1 MGGRTN
7 GESTKQAVSLP
18 IAKPQN
24 RASPIAANAIR
35 CNRHVSITHA
45 WILVTNIRRSGL
57 AALAT
62 MLAMTTPALA
72 QEVSRAAPV
81 SETAEDAQID
91 FAANTVEYDND
102 ADVVIAKG
110 DVLMTREGNRLRAD
124 QVAWDRKSGRVTAS
138 GNVSVTNPGGDV
150 AYGDKVE
157 LTDTL
162 KDGAVENLL
171 IVMTDGGRLAALHG
185 IRTNGSSR
193 LDRAVYSPC
202 AVEDSN
208 SCPKNPSWK
217 ITAGRVVHD
226 PVKNRIRY
234 KDARLEIF
242 GLPVIALPGFS
253 HPADNRGGSGLL
265 VPDLQYS
272 RNNGLEVSVPVFFK
286 IAPNRDLT
294 LTPHLYTD
302 ALPALQA
309 NYRALL
315 SKGAYQISGFATYG
329 SRIAT
334 GSGTSASSREF
345 RGYIDANG
353 RFQIDPRWSVSGSLR
368 VVTDRTF
375 LRRYDISR
383 DDRLRS
389 TIDLQRLTRTSYFS
403 LAGWGFQTLRSGDPQ
418 GQIPIALPLVDY
430 RKRFDDPVAGGKVEL
445 QLNSLALGRTSGQ
458 DTQRSFVSARWDLR
472 RLTNWGQEL
481 QLTGFARGDVYHTDE
496 AGRTLTAIY
505 RGSDGWHGRFIGA
518 AAAEIRWPFVGPA
531 FGGTQRLTPRLQIV
545 ASPKTSNLA
554 LPNED
559 ARSVD
564 LEDSNLF
571 ALNRF
576 PGYDR
581 WEDGARVTYGADWA
595 LDLAGFSLQA
605 NIGQS
610 YRLSSK
616 PAIFPDG
623 TGLNSRTSD
632 IVGRTTLKFKRYV
645 SITHRYRLD
654 KDSLAVRRNE
664 IDATIGSDKTYAVV
678 GYLRLNRDVDPTIED
693 LRDREEIRL
702 GGRVQFARYWSI
714 FGSAI
719 VDLTDSSED
728 PLSLADGYEPV
739 RHRLGIAYEDDCI
752 KLGVT
757 WRRDYDRSGD
767 ARRGNTYQLTLSLR
781 NLGR

>member
-1 MGGRTN
+1 M
-7 GESTKQAVSLP
+7 KQAVSLP

-24 RASPIAANAIR
+24 RASPIAASAIR
-35 CNRHVSITHA
+35 CDRHVSITLA
-45 WILVTNIRRSGL
+45 WILVAYFRRSGL

-72 QEVSRAAPV
+72 QEVSAPV
-81 SETAEDAQID
+81 PASEAAEGAQVD
-91 FAANTVEYDND
+91 FAANTIEYDNE
-102 ADVVIAKG
+102 ADIVTARG

-124 QVAWDRKSGRVTAS
+124 QVSWDRKSGRVTAS

-150 AYGDKVE
+150 AYGDQVE

-171 IVMTDGGRLAALHG
+171 IVMTDGGRLAAVHG
-185 IRTNGSSR
+185 TRTDGSSR

-202 AVEDSN
+202 AVEDSTG
-208 SCPKNPSWK
+208 CPKEPSWK

-226 PVKNRIRY
+226 PAKNRIRY

-265 VPDLQYS
+265 VPDVQYS
-272 RNNGLEVSVPVFFK
+272 RNNGFEVSVPVFFK

-302 ALPALQA
+302 ALPALQG

-315 SKGAYQISGFATYG
+315 SKGAYQIGGFATYG

-334 GSGTSASSREF
+334 GSGTTAPSREF

-403 LAGWGFQTLRSGDPQ
+403 LTGWGFQTLRTGDPQ
-418 GQIPIALPLVDY
+418 GQIPVALPLIDY

-458 DTQRSFVSARWDLR
+458 DTQRSFASARWDLR

-496 AGRTLTAIY
+496 AGQTLTASY
-505 RGSDGWHGRFIGA
+505 RGNNGWHGRFIGA
-518 AAAEIRWPFVGPA
+518 VAAEIRWPFVGPA

-576 PGYDR
+576 PGHDR

-595 LDLAGFSLQA
+595 IDLAGFSLQA

-623 TGLNSRTSD
+623 TGLTSRTSD
-632 IVGRTTLKFKRYV
+632 IVGRTTLKFKRLV

-664 IDATIGSDKTYAVV
+664 IDATVGSDKTYAVV

-719 VDLTDSSED
+719 VDLTDNNED
-728 PLSLADGYEPV
+728 PLSLADGYEPI